1 MTVGLENML
10 SSRREHFKSEGERK
24 IAYFLDDNSIRYQY
38 EPGVLV
44 NSSYDKT
51 RIWYPDFYL
60 PAFASYIEYFGMVG
74 KESYDEGIKTKLS
87 TYQQMGMDVISIY
100 PWTFSGDWQQYIMS
114 ELEKTTLRR
123 YNVDTMISSQKNTG
137 LSKGLFLIKAKK
149 RNLLMVEICLSC
161 IEYCTTII

>member
-1 MTVGLENML
+1 MALVVHMTVGLENML

-100 PWTFSGDWQQYIMS
+100 PWTFSGDWQQYIMN

-123 YNVDTMISSQKNTG
+123 YNDLKSKKYWSQQRPVSYQ
-137 LSKGLFLIKAKK
+137 SKKAKSSYG
-149 RNLLMVEICLSC
+149 RNLVKL
-161 IEYCTTII
+161 Y